1 MNEIVTT
8 IFGLAGGLA
17 MFLFGMNSMS
27 DALQRA
33 AGEKMKK
40 VLAFLTRNPVMG
52 AIAGMLVTSV
62 LQSSSATTVMVIG
75 FVSADLMTLPQAI
88 SVIFGANIGTT
99 MTAQL
104 LAFKISDYIYP
115 IIFIGFMM
123 SFLSKKDTWKN
134 IGMVIFSFGI
144 LFEGI
149 DIMGS
154 VMKPL
159 ASSAFFV
166 DLMGKVRHIPILG
179 VLLGMCMTLVVQSSS
194 ATIAVL
200 QNFASQAGPDGVS
213 SVIGLTGA
221 IPILLGD
228 NIGTTITAL
237 LASIGQTKNAKR
249 TAIAHTFFNV
259 SGTIV
264 FMFIIP
270 WFANFVRWISPKGR
284 EIDIIS
290 RQIANAH
297 TTFNVVCTLVWLPLI
312 PLMVKLV
319 TTVIPGDDKK
329 PESGTGALFL
339 DDVMLT
345 QPVTAMYLVSRE
357 LHAYAENVLML
368 MSSVKRSVG
377 SSVADAEK
385 EYAAYAQKTDGMEK
399 RIVSYITRLF
409 AEGGMTSRQS
419 ERAAGLMFIAGSV
432 GHVHDRCLEI
442 HESVSEL
449 RNGGKTLTDTAV
461 DELAQC
467 FDIAEVL
474 FSQAMDS
481 VETGDSAEAALISKG
496 RKKMR
501 KAQKQFNKAHL
512 ARVRDQKCDA
522 SLTEK
527 FSGIL
532 YGLERIVDN
541 SVEIAEETM
550 DNVRYVTVDD
560 TGVDEKN
567 LHLPEE
573 QRFPK
578 REFQKAPA
586 LAVAGP
592 AKNTA
597 EASEGEKGG
606 TVTR

>member
-1 MNEIVTT
+1 
-8 IFGLAGGLA
+8 
-17 MFLFGMNSMS
+17 
-27 DALQRA
+27 
-33 AGEKMKK
+33 
-40 VLAFLTRNPVMG
+40 
-52 AIAGMLVTSV
+52 
-62 LQSSSATTVMVIG
+62 
-75 FVSADLMTLPQAI
+75 
-88 SVIFGANIGTT
+88 
-99 MTAQL
+99 
-104 LAFKISDYIYP
+104 
-115 IIFIGFMM
+115 
-123 SFLSKKDTWKN
+123 
-134 IGMVIFSFGI
+134 
-144 LFEGI
+144 
-149 DIMGS
+149 
-154 VMKPL
+154 
-159 ASSAFFV
+159 
-166 DLMGKVRHIPILG
+166 
-179 VLLGMCMTLVVQSSS
+179 
-194 ATIAVL
+194 
-200 QNFASQAGPDGVS
+200 
-213 SVIGLTGA
+213 
-221 IPILLGD
+221 
-228 NIGTTITAL
+228 
-237 LASIGQTKNAKR
+237 
-249 TAIAHTFFNV
+249 
-259 SGTIV
+259 
-264 FMFIIP
+264 
-270 WFANFVRWISPKGR
+270 
-284 EIDIIS
+284 
-290 RQIANAH
+290 
-297 TTFNVVCTLVWLPLI
+297 
-312 PLMVKLV
+312 
-319 TTVIPGDDKK
+319 
-329 PESGTGALFL
+329 
-339 DDVMLT
+339 
-345 QPVTAMYLVSRE
+345 
-357 LHAYAENVLML
+357 ML